1 MKLNQIITEN
11 EDLEITEA
19 PVGFAQRMMTN
30 LGAKLGLSSSK
41 VGKEVNDEIMKT
53 YNQLKSFMR
62 GSNINQNELM
72 PEDMKQFLNKIGY
85 DKNADNIIKSV
96 KRKYKSKPKERL
108 YTREIEEIILLAV
121 SQAYKEKAEFQKG
134 KYTDQPVKS
143 KSRPSSNEI
152 PFKSTQADRAG
163 SFRSDRAAEAK
174 SRPTPE
180 KVAEF
185 LKTMSQNEKDKLRV
199 AMNND

>member
-19 PVGFAQRMMTN
+19 PVGFGKRMMTN
-30 LGAKLGLSSSK
+30 IGAKLGLSSSK

-53 YNQLKSFMR
+53 YKQLKSFMR
-62 GSNINQNELM
+62 GSNINKNELM
-72 PEDMKQFLNKIGY
+72 PEDMKTFLNKIGY

-108 YTREIEEIILLAV
+108 YSQEIEEIILLAV
-121 SQAYKEKAEFQKG
+121 SQAYKEKSEFQKG

-143 KSRPSSNEI
+143 KAKSGKES
-152 PFKSTQADRAG
+152 FKSSRAEEQNKTQ
-163 SFRSDRAAEAK
+163 
-174 SRPTPE
+174 TPQS
-180 KVAEF
+180 VAEF
-185 LKTMSQNEKDKLRV
+185 LKTMTPDEEVALRK
-199 AMNND
+199 AMREQ